1 MVVPVPVLNVPVIA
15 KSLRNANAV
24 PGTVSSEL
32 LSTVPPSVNVPP
44 VESMRE
50 LLSRVSAPCRFKSA
64 PWVCKVPAL
73 RVSGSTSFRSEVVL
87 PSESVLPLCSRA
99 LKVFSPLNV
108 RVTSSSKCRTE
119 VLFEVSVPLPAERLS
134 LNFSVVPLTSKV
146 ALFIV
151 PP

>member
-1 MVVPVPVLNVPVIA
+1 MVVPVAVLNVPVIA
-15 KSLRNANAV
+15 KSLSNCNAV

-50 LLSRVSAPCRFKSA
+50 LFCRVSAPCRFKSA

-73 RVSGSTSFRSEVVL
+73 RVSASISFRSEVVL

-108 RVTSSSKCRTE
+108 SVTLSSK
-119 VLFEVSVPLPAERLS
+119 
-134 LNFSVVPLTSKV
+134 
-146 ALFIV
+146 
-151 PP
+151 